1 MVNGATAS
9 TAAAS
14 VLVAANTDRGSVTL
28 LYVSGSPT
36 FLSFGTAV
44 PVVDTGLFLSA
55 DVPVITINDQRA
67 REAINGICDTG
78 LTAAGTYVTDVMA
91 TIIGGGGDNAA
102 SEALLNTIDA
112 DTGAILAASVGTIG
126 DAMDSASVD
135 LAAGAGQEVVA
146 TPGAGH
152 QLWVYGYEIHANV
165 QGTYQFLSAST
176 AKTGSML
183 VGAGGGVARDSTYPI
198 FKCTTNEAL
207 NITAVTCAADGV
219 VTYRDVTL

>member
-36 FLSFGTAV
+36 FLSFGTTV

-102 SEALLNTIDA
+102 SEALLTTIDA
-112 DTGAILAASVGTIG
+112 DTGAILAALGGGAHKLLAADVKTTEVATSETIQSLVGGDLQVGVNKITIRPDATLYMAVG
-126 DAMDSASVD
+126 DVASAASVALTSGVWHEIACVVD
-135 LAAGAGQEVVA
+135 TDIRFYAAAATNIDILQE
-146 TPGAGH
+146 G
-152 QLWVYGYEIHANV
+152 
-165 QGTYQFLSAST
+165 
-176 AKTGSML
+176 
-183 VGAGGGVARDSTYPI
+183 
-198 FKCTTNEAL
+198 
-207 NITAVTCAADGV
+207 
-219 VTYRDVTL
+219 